1 MTRSIPGLDPQR
13 RRLTAIF
20 TLRRLAPWLAAVGLT
35 LLMVTGAAGARQ
47 ERILSFDSRI
57 DVLPEGDIV
66 VAETIRVVAAGD
78 QIRRGIYRDFPA
90 VYQDRHG
97 RRIRVGFDVLEVRR
111 DNLAETYRT
120 QRQAN
125 GIRIYLGKEDTFLKP
140 GTYTYTILYRCDR
153 QIGFFE
159 DYDELYWN
167 VTGNGWA
174 FPIDEA
180 RVTVRLPPG
189 ASVIRSAGYT
199 GPMGAVGQDYR
210 MVETDGDAGFATTR
224 ALAPGEGFTIAVAWP
239 KGFVTPPGTDEKIK
253 YMIEDYQGALIGFGG
268 LILLLAYYVAAWW
281 KVGRD
286 PAGGAVIPRFD
297 PPQGISP
304 AGMRFVRK
312 MGFDRKALAVALVS
326 MAVKGFLTIREAAD
340 GVFTLEQTGSP
351 VSPLSA
357 GEKAVARQLL
367 PPTSQ
372 SITLKNTAHRKI
384 KAAIQALRTSL
395 SGEYEKLYFLRNT
408 TYMAPGLVIS
418 LLTLLGVV
426 FAGDAAP
433 VGIFMVFWLAG
444 WSAGVYFLGLNVG
457 RAWRSRRAGSAV
469 ATTLFA
475 LPFFGGEIFGIGV
488 LASAVSLPSLV
499 LLLAVI
505 GLNILF
511 YHLFKAPTRAGR
523 QLMDAIEGFK
533 LYLTVAEKHRLNL
546 LNPPERT
553 PEHFEAMLPYAMAL
567 DVENDWNEQFADVL
581 ARAAADPTAGGRVSP
596 SWYSGRTP
604 FNQLAGSLGGAFAG
618 AVSAASAAPGSSSG
632 SGGGGSSGGGG
643 GGGGGGGW

>member
-1 MTRSIPGLDPQR
+1 MSTSIPGSEPER
-13 RRLTAIF
+13 CRYAVIF
-20 TLRRLAPWLAAVGLT
+20 RLRRLAPWLAAAGLV
-35 LLMVTGAAGARQ
+35 LLMVAGVAEARQ
-47 ERILSFDSRI
+47 ERILSFDSQI
-57 DVLPEGDIV
+57 DVLAEGDIV
-66 VAETIRVVAAGD
+66 VEETIRVVAAGD
-78 QIRRGIYRDFPA
+78 QIRRGIYRDFPT
-90 VYQDRHG
+90 VYQDRRG
-97 RRIRVGFDVLEVRR
+97 RRVRVRFDVLEVRR
-111 DNLAETYRT
+111 DNLPEAYRT

-125 GIRIYLGKEDTFLKP
+125 GIRIYLGKEDVFLKP
-140 GTYTYTILYRCDR
+140 STYTYTILYRCDR

-174 FPIDEA
+174 FSIDEA
-180 RVTVRLPPG
+180 RVTIRLPPG
-189 ASVIRSAGYT
+189 ASVIQAAGYT
-199 GPMGAVGQDYR
+199 GPMGAVGKDYR
-210 MVETDGDAGFATTR
+210 VVEADGDAGFATTR
-224 ALAPGEGFTIAVAWP
+224 SLNPGEGFTIAVAWP
-239 KGFVTPPGTDEKIK
+239 KGFVTPPGTDEKIQ
-253 YMIEDYQGALIGFGG
+253 YLFEDYQGALVGLGG

-297 PPQGISP
+297 PPRGISP

-312 MGFDRKALAVALVS
+312 MGFDQKALAVALVS

-340 GVFTLEQTGSP
+340 GVFTLEQTGGS

-357 GEKAVARQLL
+357 GEKAVARHLF
-367 PPTSQ
+367 PPSSQ
-372 SITLKNTAHRKI
+372 SVTLKNTAHRKI
-384 KAAIQALRTSL
+384 KAATKALRTSL
-395 SGEYEKLYFLRNT
+395 SGEYEKVYFLRNT
-408 TYMAPGLVIS
+408 TYFIPGLAIS

-426 FAGDAAP
+426 LTGGAAP
-433 VGIFMVFWLAG
+433 VGIFMVFWLSG
-444 WSAGVYFLGLNVG
+444 WSAGVYFLGLNVV
-457 RAWRSRRAGSAV
+457 RAWRSRRAASAV

-475 LPFFGGEIFGIGV
+475 LPFFGGEIVGIGV

-505 GLNILF
+505 GVNVLF
-511 YHLFKAPTRAGR
+511 YHLFKAPTLVGR
-523 QLMDAIEGFK
+523 QLMDTIEGLK

-581 ARAAADPTAGGRVSP
+581 ARATADPASGGRVHP
-596 SWYSGRTP
+596 SWYSGHTP